1 MEPDQQYYL
10 ISGRENGI
18 RLESRVL
25 EERIQAA
32 VEKGHRLIEVDAYG
46 HHGIGGRLWKAGKEP
61 IHVRVTG
68 HSGQR
73 LGAMGFPNT
82 RIENMGPA
90 SDDAGWLNG
99 GADIVVHGHAGNGV
113 ANAMAQGRVCVAGSI
128 GARGMTMTKHNP
140 RFSPPELWVLGSAGD
155 YFGEFMAG
163 GIAVICGIDA
173 QTPDNILGYRPLVGM
188 VGGKIFFHGP
198 HGGYSKSDARLTP
211 ISDADWEWLTENLR
225 QFLAVI
231 GRMEL
236 YDELSER
243 ERWQLIAARTPQ
255 HKVVRKIRS
264 MREFH
269 ESVWNRELGAGGLI
283 GDLTD
288 MDMSPIPVITSGDL
302 RRYVPIWANRMYKAP
317 CEAACPTGIPVHDR
331 WRMIREG
338 RVDEAVDMALAYTPF
353 PATVCGYLC
362 PNLCMNACT
371 KQSVNMP
378 PVDVTQLGK
387 ASVEAKTPDLPE
399 LSEGRVAVIGGGPA
413 GISVAWQLR
422 LRGHETTIY
431 DMSRVLGGKI
441 ISQIP
446 ESRIPKDIVAK
457 ELERIREAIPHVNL
471 QQKLDQADIEQLKAD
486 VDYVVIATGAQTPK
500 TLPIPGSERMVPAND
515 FLARAKTGAIDPGKR
530 VVVIGAGNVGC
541 DVAVEANRLGA
552 ESIQLID
559 VQKPAAFGKEKQ
571 HAEAAGAQFR
581 WPCYTREI
589 TEGGVVMDDEE
600 LLPAD
605 TVVIAIG
612 DMPDLSF
619 LPDTVK
625 AKKGYVTVNE
635 YYQTTDPKIFAIGDM
650 VAPGL
655 LTDAIGAGRKA
666 AAVIADILEG
676 KRPEQLVK
684 PVSDKQKGFVDPHLS
699 EFHTIH
705 RAAWDFREV
714 IDKRRVKLE
723 YFDPRITE
731 YHDMNT
737 CGSECASCGACRD
750 CGICEAVCP
759 QAAITRV
766 VKDAGDYEYVVD
778 PARCIG
784 CGFCAGAC
792 PCGVWELVENFRY

>member
-1 MEPDQQYYL
+1 MASDQPYYL
-10 ISGRENGI
+10 ISGRENGVRI
-18 RLESRVL
+18 ESRVL

-32 VEKGHRLIEVDAYG
+32 VKNGHRYIEVDAYG
-46 HHGIGGRLWKAGKEP
+46 QHGIGGRLWKAGKEP
-61 IHVRVTG
+61 LHVRVTG

-73 LGAMGFPNT
+73 LGSMGFPTT
-82 RIENMGPA
+82 RIENIGPA
-90 SDDAGWLNG
+90 SDDVGWLNG
-99 GADIVVHGHAGNGV
+99 GADIIVHGHAGNGV
-113 ANAMAQGRVCVAGSI
+113 ANAMAQGRVYVAGSI

-163 GIAVICGIDA
+163 GIAVICGIDV
-173 QTPDNILGYRPLVGM
+173 QTPENILGYRPLVGM
-188 VGGKIFFHGP
+188 VGGKVFFHGP

-211 ISDADWEWLTENLR
+211 ISDADWEWLAENLKK
-225 QFLAVI
+225 FLGAI

-264 MREFH
+264 MQEFH
-269 ESVWNRELGAGGLI
+269 ESVWNRELSAGGLI

-288 MDMSPIPVITSGDL
+288 MDMSPIPVITSGEL
-302 RRYVPIWANRMYKAP
+302 RRYVPVWANRMYKAP

-331 WRMIREG
+331 WRLIREG

-387 ASVEAKTPDLPE
+387 ASIEAKTPELPE
-399 LSEGRVAVIGGGPA
+399 LSEGNVAVIGGGPA

-431 DMSRVLGGKI
+431 DMSRLLGGKI
-441 ISQIP
+441 ISLIP
-446 ESRIPKDIVAK
+446 ESRIPKDIVAR
-457 ELERIREAIPHVNL
+457 ELERLSEAIPHVNL
-471 QQKLDQADIEQLKAD
+471 QQKLSRDDIEQLKAE

-515 FLARAKTGAIDPGKR
+515 FLARGKADAIDPGKR

-541 DVAVEANRLGA
+541 DVAVEADRLGA

-571 HAEAAGAQFR
+571 HAEAVGAQFR

-589 TEGGVVMDDEE
+589 TEDGVYLDSGEFI
-600 LLPAD
+600 PAD

-619 LPDTVK
+619 LPETVK

-684 PVSDKQKGFVDPHLS
+684 PVSDKHQGFVDPQLS
-699 EFHTIH
+699 ESHSIH
-705 RAAWDFREV
+705 RAAWDFRDV

-723 YFDPRITE
+723 YFDPRITD

-759 QAAITRV
+759 QAAISRLA
-766 VKDAGDYEYVVD
+766 KENGDYEYVVD
-778 PARCIG
+778 PERCIG

-792 PCGVWELVENFRY
+792 PCGVWELVENTPL

>member
-1 MEPDQQYYL
+1 MEPNQQYYL
-10 ISGRENGI
+10 ISGREDGVRI
-18 RLESRVL
+18 ESRVL

-32 VEKGHRLIEVDAYG
+32 VKNGHRCIEVDAYG
-46 HHGIGGRLWKAGKEP
+46 HHGIGGRLWKAGKAP
-61 IHVRVTG
+61 VHIRVTG

-90 SDDAGWLNG
+90 SDDVGWLNG
-99 GADIVVHGHAGNGV
+99 GADIIVHGHAGNGV
-113 ANAMAQGRVCVAGSI
+113 ANAMAQGRICVAGSI
-128 GARGMTMTKHNP
+128 GARGMTMTKQNP

-173 QTPDNILGYRPLVGM
+173 QTPENILGYRPLVGM
-188 VGGKIFFHGP
+188 VGGKVFFRGP

-211 ISDADWEWLTENLR
+211 ISDSDWEWLAQHLK
-225 QFLAVI
+225 QFLSAI

-236 YDELSER
+236 YDELAER
-243 ERWQLIAARTPQ
+243 ERWQLIAARAPQ
-255 HKVVRKIRS
+255 DKVVRKIRS
-264 MREFH
+264 MQEFH
-269 ESVWNRELGAGGLI
+269 QSVWNRELGPGGLI

-288 MDMSPIPVITSGDL
+288 MDMSPIPVITTSEL
-302 RRYVPIWANRMYKAP
+302 RRYVPVWANRMYKAP

-331 WRMIREG
+331 WRLIRDG

-371 KQSVNMP
+371 KQSMNMP

-387 ASVEAKTPDLPE
+387 ASIDARMPE
-399 LSEGRVAVIGGGPA
+399 LPAISGGKIAVIGGGPA

-431 DMSRVLGGKI
+431 DMSALLGGKI
-441 ISQIP
+441 LSVIP
-446 ESRIPKDIVAK
+446 ESRIPKEVVAK
-457 ELERIREAIPHVNL
+457 ELERVRDAIPHVNL
-471 QQKLDQADIEQLKAD
+471 QQKLSKDDIEQLKAD
-486 VDYVVIATGAQTPK
+486 VDYVVIATGSQTPK
-500 TLPIPGSERMVPAND
+500 TLPIPGKERMIPAND
-515 FLARAKTGAIDPGKR
+515 FLARAKTDAIDPGNR

-541 DVAVEANRLGA
+541 DVAVEADRLGA
-552 ESIQLID
+552 ESILLID
-559 VQKPAAFGKEKQ
+559 VQKPAAFGKEKA
-571 HAEAAGAQFR
+571 HAEAVGAQFR
-581 WPCYTREI
+581 WPCFTKEI
-589 TEGGVVMDDEE
+589 TDDGVYLDTGE
-600 LLPAD
+600 LLAAD

-625 AKKGYVTVNE
+625 SKKGYVAVNE
-635 YYQTTDPKIFAIGDM
+635 YYQSTDPKIFAIGDIVM
-650 VAPGL
+650 PGL
-655 LTDAIGAGRKA
+655 LTDAIGAGRKT

-676 KRPEQLVK
+676 KRPEQLIK
-684 PVSDKQKGFVDPHLS
+684 PVSDKSKGFVDPQLS

-705 RAAWDFREV
+705 RAAWDFRDV
-714 IDKRRVKLE
+714 IDKHRVKLE
-723 YFDPRITE
+723 YFDPRITD
-731 YHDMNT
+731 YHDMT
-737 CGSECASCGACRD
+737 ACGSECASCGACRD
-750 CGICEAVCP
+750 CGVCEAVCP
-759 QAAITRV
+759 QAAIRRV
-766 VKDAGDYEYVVD
+766 AKDAGDYEYAVD
-778 PARCIG
+778 PERCIG

-792 PCGVWELVENFRY
+792 PCGVWELVGNTPL